1 MVQVLKVENLLLNHN
16 HVSLRKEFQ
25 GFWFLQLKKPG
36 KNTTA
41 YGVNHNDGKSIMD
54 IELDTCAT
62 VG

>member
-25 GFWFLQLKKPG
+25 GFWFLQLKNPG

-41 YGVNHNDGKSIMD
+41 YGVNHNDGKKHYGYR
-54 IELDTCAT
+54 T
-62 VG
+62 